1 MQVIQIE
8 GSRKPLFNWCP
19 EVEQGA
25 MDQITLIAKFP
36 FVEHCSL
43 MPDAH
48 QGMMC
53 PIGGVVACNGVVV
66 PSWVGVDIGCGMIA
80 VKTSLTKDQ
89 LMDEALRM
97 RIHHSVCRGIPMG
110 FSHNT
115 VVRMNTLKRS
125 LQNKV
130 DYIFDKSGVHDSLK
144 VLPDAEKAL
153 WEQLGT
159 LGGGNHF
166 VEVSYDESNMVW
178 IVIHS
183 GSRNIGKKVG
193 DYFNELA
200 KEQNST
206 WQSMVV
212 PTLPKCPIELL
223 ASISE
228 TVASHEGKKYCAAIE
243 KYNKDL
249 EQMREI
255 PFLPVNTSEG
265 KAYLEWMDF
274 ALRFAYLNRAVMMG
288 EVKNSLQHEFPTVE
302 FESEINIHHNYA
314 AIENHFGKNVWV
326 HRKGATSA
334 KDDETGII
342 PGSMGTATYITKGL
356 GNTQSL
362 MSCSHGAG
370 RRKGRKAFNIEANTP
385 EMMEAIR
392 KSMEGITHTKFGKET
407 NRKGKGTGMLDVS
420 EAPQAYK
427 DIEDVMANQTDLV
440 KPIHKLLPLINWKDA
455 GEE

>member
-1 MQVIQIE
+1 MNILPIE
-8 GSRKPLFNWCP
+8 GAKKPIFSWCP
-19 EVEQGA
+19 EIEQGA
-25 MDQITLIAKFP
+25 LDQIVLISKMP

-48 QGMMC
+48 QGMQM

-66 PSWVGVDIGCGMIA
+66 PNFVGVDIGCGMIA

-89 LMDEALRM
+89 FSDEAMKVRL
-97 RIHHSVCRGIPMG
+97 HHSVCRGVPMG

-115 VVRMNTLKRS
+115 VVRMNTLKNK
-125 LQNKV
+125 LQQKV
-130 DYIFDKSGVHDSLK
+130 DYIFEKSKVHDSLK

-166 VEVSYDESNMVW
+166 MEISYDESNRVW

-193 DYFNELA
+193 DYFNQLA
-200 KEQNST
+200 KAQNEAWHSLFT
-206 WQSMVV
+206 
-212 PTLPKCPIELL
+212 PTLPILDVELL
-223 ASISE
+223 AI
-228 TVASHEGKKYCAAIE
+228 TKYKKI
-243 KYNKDL
+243 L

-255 PFLPVNTSEG
+255 PFLPVNTLEG

-274 ALRFAYLNRAVMMG
+274 ALRFAYLNRAVMMS
-288 EVKNSLQHEFPTVE
+288 EVKGSIQHEFPNVE
-302 FESEINIHHNYA
+302 WEPEINIHHNYA

-334 KDDETGII
+334 KQDETGII

-356 GNTQSL
+356 GNNQSL

-385 EMMEAIR
+385 EMMEAIK
-392 KSMEGITHTKFGKET
+392 KSMEGIVHTKFGKET
-407 NRKGKGTGMLDVS
+407 NKKGKETGMLDVS